1 MPSFESG
8 PSALYTPY
16 MASAPSFPNAAMP
29 FQYSSSGPMTAS
41 APVMGMDDK
50 INSIISTQSDILTM
64 LRGMDSKMRHRDSGP
79 RQESTAALSNSIR
92 NITSKKATKKRPTK
106 KVAPVIPEEVPE
118 EVPEETPEETPAYN
132 ANANTPAYN
141 ANANTPAYNANAN
154 TPAYNANAN
163 TPDYSTPANT
173 EAEPNNS
180 ENNQFGGRRRTP
192 RQKRKGRA
200 TRRA

>member
-16 MASAPSFPNAAMP
+16 MASAPSFPSAAMP
-29 FQYSSSGPMTAS
+29 FQYAASGAMMAS

-50 INSIISTQSDILTM
+50 INSIISTQNDILTM

-92 NITSKKATKKRPTK
+92 NITSKRAAKKSSKR

-118 EVPEETPEETPAYN
+118 EVPKETPEETPEETPAYN
-132 ANANTPAYN
+132 ANANTPDYT
-141 ANANTPAYNANAN
+141 NTS
-154 TPAYNANAN
+154 AN
-163 TPDYSTPANT
+163 TPDYNTTANT
-173 EAEPNNS
+173 EAEPNTS
-180 ENNQFGGRRRTP
+180 ENNQAGGRRRTP
-192 RQKRKGRA
+192 RHKPKGRA